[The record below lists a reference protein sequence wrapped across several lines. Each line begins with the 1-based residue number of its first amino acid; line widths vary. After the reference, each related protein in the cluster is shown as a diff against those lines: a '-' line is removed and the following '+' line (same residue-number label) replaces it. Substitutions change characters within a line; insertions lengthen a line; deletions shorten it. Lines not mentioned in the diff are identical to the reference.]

1 MNGKSSK
8 MRAWTGIALVL
19 AILSML
25 CIAAAAQD
33 TANDWVKKGDDLMNS
48 MASES
53 MTEVLNAYDKALQ
66 MDSQNESILLRKT
79 VVLDIITIG
88 TATEALGIVEKKLE
102 NNPQDAL
109 AWQARGVALNYL
121 SIEQEATQSFEKAIE
136 IYDQEIQK
144 DPKNGTAWWYKAENL
159 ANLQRFEEAL
169 IAYEKVIELDHPR
182 KVDALS
188 TKGGILMQY
197 GRLEESISALDKATE
212 LDPNHIT
219 SWFTK
224 GQALK
229 EMGRNA
235 ESEAATAKAREL
247 GYKG

>member
-8 MRAWTGIALVL
+8 MRAWAGIALVL
-19 AILSML
+19 AMLPAL
-25 CIAAAAQD
+25 CIAVAAQD

-53 MTEVLNAYDKALQ
+53 LTEALNAYDKALQ
-66 MDSQNESILLRKT
+66 MDPQNESVLLSKT
-79 VVLDIITIG
+79 VVLEILKG
-88 TATEALGIVEKKLE
+88 QTATEALGIVENKLE
-102 NNPQDAL
+102 KNPQDTL
-109 AWQARGVALNYL
+109 AWQARGAALSFL
-121 SIEQEATQSFEKAIE
+121 GIKQEANQSFEKAIE

-188 TKGGILMQY
+188 AKGGILMQY
-197 GRLEESISALDKATE
+197 ERLEDSIIALDKATE
-212 LDPNHIT
+212 LDPNHFL
-219 SWFTK
+219 SWATK

-235 ESEAATAKAREL
+235 ESEAAYAKAREL
-247 GYKG
+247 VYKG

>member
-1 MNGKSSK
+1 MNGKSK
-8 MRAWTGIALVL
+8 MRAWTGVALVL
-19 AILSML
+19 AVLPTL

-48 MASES
+48 LASES
-53 MTEVLNAYDKALQ
+53 LTEALNAYDKSLQ
-66 MDSQNESILLRKT
+66 MDPQNESTLLRKT
-79 VVLDIITIG
+79 VVLDILKVG

-102 NNPQDAL
+102 KNPQDTL
-109 AWQARGVALNYL
+109 AWQARGAALYYL
-121 SIEQEATQSFEKAIE
+121 GSEQEANQSFEKAIE
-136 IYDQEIQK
+136 IYDQDIQK
-144 DPKNGTAWWYKAENL
+144 DSKNGTAWWYKAENL

-169 IAYEKVIELDHPR
+169 NAYEKVIELDHPR

-212 LDPNHIT
+212 LDPNHIM
-219 SWFTK
+219 SWITK